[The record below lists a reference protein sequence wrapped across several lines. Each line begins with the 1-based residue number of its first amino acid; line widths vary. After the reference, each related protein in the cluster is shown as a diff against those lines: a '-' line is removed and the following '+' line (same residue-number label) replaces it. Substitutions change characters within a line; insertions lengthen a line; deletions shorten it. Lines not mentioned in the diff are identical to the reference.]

1 MILHTGQQPLN
12 MYGTLYYMDS
22 YYKVKK
28 KKKKEKSI
36 SYRQKKFIIIALPPI
51 EVG

>member
-1 MILHTGQQPLN
+1 MILHIGQQPLN

-22 YYKVKK
+22 YYKVFLKK
-28 KKKKEKSI
+28 KKSI
-36 SYRQKKFIIIALPPI
+36 SYRQKKFIIIALPPM